1 MLGVEETGGKYMGHL
16 VIDENAGHKGGHVLY
31 ITIASTTKD
40 LTQWTAMVIE
50 PDRTGIVIRYDIST
64 GQWETIMQDLWFP
77 TSVELTDDRT
87 AILVAE
93 FSSRR
98 VLKHYIRGPL
108 KGKTEIWTEN
118 LPGESD
124 HLIRSGDRARETYW
138 MPIVNARNQ
147 SNPNLLDWLSEKP
160 WVRQEL
166 LDKYMQFGD
175 SVEQLGQHL
184 KNDQIER
191 LGFSLKTG
199 QQFYQQ
205 NIAND
210 YGLILEFDANGKI
223 IGSLHSIDETNSLIS
238 EAVEG
243 KYSNLIHL
251 IIKLDSVVEW
261 LIQLTTNLV
270 VEFSTVLV
278 LSS

>member
-1 MLGVEETGGKYMGHL
+1 MGHL

-98 VLKHYIRGPL
+98 VLKHFIRGPL

-210 YGLILEFDANGKI
+210 YGMILELDANGKI
-223 IGSLHSIDETNSLIS
+223 IGSLHSIDGTNSLLS

-243 KYSNLIHL
+243 KYLNLIHL
-251 IIKLDSVVEW
+251 KIKLNSVVKW
-261 LIQLTTNLV
+261 LNLN
-270 VEFSTVLV
+270 
-278 LSS
+278 